1 MARPAVRIQ
10 VVQFGVLVSLALLVG
25 RAAQVQILHGRRWAE
40 EAQAQRTER
49 IVLQARRGTLYDR
62 HGTPLAVTQETYHV
76 GIAPNEL
83 RDPTA
88 DGALISRRL
97 GLTARAWQLA
107 LRRRY
112 AYFAGPYSA
121 LEVQPLRSVRGVHLE
136 PVLNRFYPDPA
147 VARAT
152 IGRLGDDGLGA
163 SGLERT
169 LDSLLA
175 GRAGAAVV
183 LKDRAGREYESPAR
197 VIAPPVPGLDVVLT
211 LDAELQEIAQR
222 ALDDALRRMDADGG
236 DVVML
241 DPGTGEVL
249 ALASRQRDGSARPS
263 AFTDTF
269 EPGSLA
275 KIFAAAALLS
285 LRRVSPTDHVS
296 GEGGKWRVP
305 GRTITDDDPQPSL
318 TLADAIRVSSN
329 IAIAKFAARLTPEEQ
344 YAMLRDFG
352 FGALTGIEF
361 PAEATGRLRPP
372 SEWTRPSA
380 ASLAMGYELSVTP
393 IQVAMAYGA
402 LANDGLLLQ
411 PTLIREVRDASGGV
425 RYRHRPEPVRRVVAR
440 DVAAALRN
448 LLRGVVERGTG
459 TEAALTNFP
468 VAAKTGTA
476 RPRRGGLR
484 HAGGRAHAPP
494 ARVPRGAP
502 GLGCRG
508 AHLAGG
514 GRQRGRRL
522 DGHVVRRPVRRR
534 PGPLPW
540 PDSSAPRAAV
550 MNKLQEVVAALE
562 RAQLL
567 VELPDLHTWPE
578 ITGLTADSRKVERG
592 MLYCAVYGSVRDGHE
607 FVMAARERGA
617 AAALVEREQAVDV
630 PQILVRDGRRAA
642 AVAAEAWY
650 DRPGA
655 KLDLIGVTGTNGKTT
670 SVTLLRHVLSA
681 LEPTGSIGTL
691 GAFDPAGDP
700 VPSEAGNLTTPG
712 PIDLQATLAALV
724 ERGARGAA
732 MEVSSHSLDQGRVD
746 GLVFR
751 AALFTNLTR
760 DHLDYHKTLED
771 YFRAK
776 AKLVQYLAPDGLEVV
791 NADDPARLRLRRE
804 HRRVTFGERGGD
816 VTAARVTLD
825 AAGADFE
832 LVTPMGGAEVRLP
845 LLGRFN
851 VANALGVAACAWG
864 LGVPV
869 ETIAERLTRAPQVPG
884 RMERIA
890 ERPCTV
896 LRDYA
901 HTPDALERA
910 LETLRPRTKERLIG
924 VFGAGGDRDRGKRAP
939 MGTVAVRLADSA
951 IVTSDNPRTEDP
963 EKILDDVEVGMRAKP
978 HTREVD
984 RRRAIARALEL
995 ARPGDTNLL
1004 AGEGHETHQVD

>member
-10 VVQFGVLVSLALLVG
+10 VVEFGVLVGLALLVG
-25 RAAQVQILHGRRWAE
+25 RAVQVQILHGRRWAE

-49 IVLQARRGTLYDR
+49 IVLQARRGALYDR

-121 LEVQPLRSVRGVHLE
+121 LEVQPLRGVRGVDLE

-241 DPGTGEVL
+241 DPGTGDVL

-285 LRRVSPTDHVS
+285 LRRVSPTDRVS
-296 GEGGKWRVP
+296 GEGGKWRVL

-318 TLADAIRVSSN
+318 TMADAIRVSSN

-372 SEWTRPSA
+372 SEWTLPSA

-402 LANDGLLLQ
+402 LANDGLLLE
-411 PTLIREVRDASGGV
+411 PTLIREVRSASGGGGGV
-425 RYRHRPEPVRRVVAR
+425 RYRHRPEPVRRVVSR
-440 DVAAALRN
+440 EVAAALRS
-448 LLRGVVERGTG
+448 LVRGGGERGTG

-476 RPRRGGLR
+476 RRVVNGRYAAR
-484 HAGGRAHAPP
+484 HNTASFAALFPADQPQLVLVVKIDNPHKGSYFAAQTAAPVTRSMLEQALAAGTVALDRA
-494 ARVPRGAP
+494 
-502 GLGCRG
+502 
-508 AHLAGG
+508 
-514 GRQRGRRL
+514 RL
-522 DGHVVRRPVRRR
+522 
-534 PGPLPW
+534 
-540 PDSSAPRAAV
+540 STAAPRAAAAPADDDGGGLV
-550 MNKLQEVVAALE
+550 PYVVPWPYQPDSSGVGPR
-562 RAQLL
+562 RA
-567 VELPDLHTWPE
+567 VPDVAGVGMREAVRTLHRRGFRVSLRGWGVAEHTWPAA
-578 ITGLTADSRKVERG
+578 GDS
-592 MLYCAVYGSVRDGHE
+592 ASAGS
-607 FVMAARERGA
+607 
-617 AAALVEREQAVDV
+617 
-630 PQILVRDGRRAA
+630 
-642 AVAAEAWY
+642 
-650 DRPGA
+650 
-655 KLDLIGVTGTNGKTT
+655 T
-670 SVTLLRHVLSA
+670 VTLFA
-681 LEPTGSIGTL
+681 
-691 GAFDPAGDP
+691 DPYA
-700 VPSEAGNLTTPG
+700 
-712 PIDLQATLAALV
+712 
-724 ERGARGAA
+724 
-732 MEVSSHSLDQGRVD
+732 
-746 GLVFR
+746 
-751 AALFTNLTR
+751 
-760 DHLDYHKTLED
+760 
-771 YFRAK
+771 
-776 AKLVQYLAPDGLEVV
+776 
-791 NADDPARLRLRRE
+791 
-804 HRRVTFGERGGD
+804 
-816 VTAARVTLD
+816 AARV
-825 AAGADFE
+825 
-832 LVTPMGGAEVRLP
+832 
-845 LLGRFN
+845 
-851 VANALGVAACAWG
+851 
-864 LGVPV
+864 
-869 ETIAERLTRAPQVPG
+869 
-884 RMERIA
+884 
-890 ERPCTV
+890 
-896 LRDYA
+896 
-901 HTPDALERA
+901 
-910 LETLRPRTKERLIG
+910 
-924 VFGAGGDRDRGKRAP
+924 
-939 MGTVAVRLADSA
+939 
-951 IVTSDNPRTEDP
+951 
-963 EKILDDVEVGMRAKP
+963 
-978 HTREVD
+978 
-984 RRRAIARALEL
+984 RRRGPATPR
-995 ARPGDTNLL
+995 RGTPR
-1004 AGEGHETHQVD
+1004 

>member
-10 VVQFGVLVSLALLVG
+10 VVEFGVLVGLVLLVG
-25 RAAQVQILHGRRWAE
+25 RAVQVQILHGRRWAE

-285 LRRVSPTDHVS
+285 LRRVSSTDRVS
-296 GEGGKWRVP
+296 GEGGKWRVL

-344 YAMLRDFG
+344 YVTLRDSG
-352 FGALTGIEF
+352 FGAFTAIEF
-361 PAEATGRLRPP
+361 PA
-372 SEWTRPSA
+372 
-380 ASLAMGYELSVTP
+380 
-393 IQVAMAYGA
+393 
-402 LANDGLLLQ
+402 
-411 PTLIREVRDASGGV
+411 
-425 RYRHRPEPVRRVVAR
+425 EPVRRVVSR
-440 DVAAALRN
+440 EVAAALRS

-476 RPRRGGLR
+476 RRVVNGRYA
-484 HAGGRAHAPP
+484 AGEYTASFAALFPADQPQLVLVVKIDNPHKGSYFAAQTAAPVTRSMLEQALAARTVALDRA
-494 ARVPRGAP
+494 
-502 GLGCRG
+502 
-508 AHLAGG
+508 
-514 GRQRGRRL
+514 RL
-522 DGHVVRRPVRRR
+522 
-534 PGPLPW
+534 
-540 PDSSAPRAAV
+540 STAAPRAAAAPV
-550 MNKLQEVVAALE
+550 DDDGGLVPYVVPWPYQPDSAGVGPRRAVPDVAGFGMREAVRTLHRRGFRVALRGWGVAE
-562 RAQLL
+562 
-567 VELPDLHTWPE
+567 HTWPAA
-578 ITGLTADSRKVERG
+578 GDS
-592 MLYCAVYGSVRDGHE
+592 
-607 FVMAARERGA
+607 A
-617 AAALVEREQAVDV
+617 AA
-630 PQILVRDGRRAA
+630 G
-642 AVAAEAWY
+642 
-650 DRPGA
+650 
-655 KLDLIGVTGTNGKTT
+655 
-670 SVTLLRHVLSA
+670 SMVTLFA
-681 LEPTGSIGTL
+681 
-691 GAFDPAGDP
+691 DPHAGDR
-700 VPSEAGNLTTPG
+700 V
-712 PIDLQATLAALV
+712 
-724 ERGARGAA
+724 RARGAA
-732 MEVSSHSLDQGRVD
+732 PPRRG
-746 GLVFR
+746 
-751 AALFTNLTR
+751 
-760 DHLDYHKTLED
+760 
-771 YFRAK
+771 
-776 AKLVQYLAPDGLEVV
+776 
-791 NADDPARLRLRRE
+791 ARR
-804 HRRVTFGERGGD
+804 
-816 VTAARVTLD
+816 
-825 AAGADFE
+825 
-832 LVTPMGGAEVRLP
+832 
-845 LLGRFN
+845 
-851 VANALGVAACAWG
+851 
-864 LGVPV
+864 
-869 ETIAERLTRAPQVPG
+869 
-884 RMERIA
+884 
-890 ERPCTV
+890 
-896 LRDYA
+896 
-901 HTPDALERA
+901 
-910 LETLRPRTKERLIG
+910 
-924 VFGAGGDRDRGKRAP
+924 
-939 MGTVAVRLADSA
+939 
-951 IVTSDNPRTEDP
+951 
-963 EKILDDVEVGMRAKP
+963 
-978 HTREVD
+978 
-984 RRRAIARALEL
+984 
-995 ARPGDTNLL
+995 
-1004 AGEGHETHQVD
+1004 